1 MDPKE
6 QEEKKRAVA
15 AGLIH
20 PAEDETD
27 IIMKIPNK
35 ILVTPYHVSYHEI
48 ANGALYKEVFSAC
61 PELFDPK
68 FPYKPSREV
77 KSRKENEYALYFQL
91 TFFLIVEKLKGEKSF
106 YEPFI
111 SYLPKEIQTLYTYP
125 DDTKI
130 SKDSDRTLLQEI
142 QN

>member
-1 MDPKE
+1 
-6 QEEKKRAVA
+6 VA

-20 PAEDETD
+20 PGEDETD

-35 ILVTPYHVSYHEI
+35 LLVTPYHVGNHEI
-48 ANGALYKEVFSAC
+48 VSGLKYKDIFALSN
-61 PELFDPK
+61 ELFDNNY
-68 FPYKPSREV
+68 PYKPSREV
-77 KSRKENEYALYFQL
+77 KSRYENEYADYFQL

-111 SYLPKEIQTLYTYP
+111 SYLPKDIQTLYTYP

-130 SKDSDRTLLQEI
+130 GEDLDLTLVEEI
-142 QN
+142 QNKEDDIFSKIA

>member
-1 MDPKE
+1 M
-6 QEEKKRAVA
+6 A

-35 ILVTPYHVSYHEI
+35 ILVTPYHVSYHEVS
-48 ANGALYKEVFSAC
+48 NGTLYKNIFALSR
-61 PELFDPK
+61 ELFDPK
-68 FPYKPSREV
+68 FSYKQSREV
-77 KSRKENEYALYFQL
+77 KSRFENEYALYFQL
-91 TFFLIVEKLKGEKSF
+91 TFFLITERLKGDNSF

-111 SYLPKEIQTLYTYP
+111 SYLPKDIQTLYTYP

-130 SKDSDRTLLQEI
+130 SKDSERTLVQEI
-142 QN
+142 QNMEDDIFSKIT

>member
-35 ILVTPYHVSYHEI
+35 ILVTPYHVSYHEVS
-48 ANGALYKEVFSAC
+48 NGTLYKNIFALSR
-61 PELFDPK
+61 ELFDPK
-68 FPYKPSREV
+68 FPYKQSREV
-77 KSRKENEYALYFQL
+77 KSR
-91 TFFLIVEKLKGEKSF
+91 LKMN
-106 YEPFI
+106 
-111 SYLPKEIQTLYTYP
+111 TLS
-125 DDTKI
+125 I
-130 SKDSDRTLLQEI
+130 FS
-142 QN
+142 